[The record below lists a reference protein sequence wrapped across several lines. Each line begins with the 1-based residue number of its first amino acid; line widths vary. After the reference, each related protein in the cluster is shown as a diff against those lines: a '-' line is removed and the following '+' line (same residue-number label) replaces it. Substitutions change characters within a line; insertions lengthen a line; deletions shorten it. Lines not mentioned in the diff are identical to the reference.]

1 MVKEFD
7 WINAYDWETSSD
19 LNGRKLSELVRYEKI
34 FEGSLKSAQSN
45 LPKKVSFYTWWRLLE
60 GTPARQRRAYR
71 QANHTNSPKILMYVL
86 SFTDGDL
93 RGEKGSKELDNFV
106 KLAPNLRNIVYESP
120 NPYIA
125 GTEYD
130 EIGFPWAP
138 SLSKAFQ
145 RISRKRTVTSLNYPF
160 GFYNEERVNN
170 KIINNKRTFVISS
183 VDYDLFTDEDFES
196 DLPQD
201 FVFEYRVDD
210 IGDITDMQEI
220 ADKIVEDISDETGL
234 LVLGFYFQEKMS
246 DGTLV
251 SLDAESFW
259 GNSGSGVLVVARDT
273 QRILLGLRSWDVME
287 PNTWGNF
294 GGAIGISDDGEPEE
308 ALPPEDNALKEMAE
322 EINYTGPIEMIPS
335 FTYRNNSF
343 TYYNYIGMVD
353 SESQIALNQF
363 NWEIS
368 ELRWFTLDEVLLLP
382 NLHFGIS
389 ELMRQE
395 KMVTFN
401 APGIADEEYRTF
413 FNKDF
418 ELTSEP
424 QFVLFEELPVIT
436 QDDIV
441 YMAIHPTW
449 GNPILAEEYAY
460 CHPNYF
466 KRDLQGIEFPTF
478 NANMNDIN
486 FPLVQRNR
494 HTPTILKYLEQ
505 LKTSNAPP
513 ILISGNEFIDGGHRF
528 LAYEL
533 AGRRTIPVVDI
544 GNLLTIDLREYLD
557 TGEGDTTALIHQ
569 FSAEDNAQNITYDE
583 FGQPYVTLYHAGTM
597 DNHELIS
604 ITGLRTNLPGWDP
617 KTEFETYDNEE
628 GIYFTTNLDKAI
640 KWIGWKYRQEFC
652 DYDGGE
658 QLDETELVPFP
669 NEVAGVVY
677 AVQFPLIKRREILKS
692 KKWNRVKEQYDTQS
706 SYSTLQLFPE
716 DLSKDEIVED
726 AWVSK
731 QSIPIDELEVVGFY
745 SLPICFSQGWNDWG
759 FGITEI
765 TKSEAMDI
773 HNRGFTMERVEW
785 SPNSGDY
792 EPISDS
798 KYKPRYHLTL
808 PRDSM
813 YSSYKGWFAAELREN
828 DNVED
833 MIDLGIPNNDWPYQ
847 PDMQSVK
854 YDDFGNPFVTFYH
867 ATTMDNYESI
877 EAFGLRMSKP
887 GYYEKADLETWHN
900 RAGIYFATN
909 FESAQNWIG
918 WKYRDYL
925 CREIRQLDVKGYE
938 VSLNPNEIAGVVY
951 AVDFPLDPEYDDF
964 NLFSDALEM
973 GCCGNWYSTNAIP
986 RSEMSLVGFYSLPI
1000 CQNYGRSSAIFADT
1014 VFEAKQITE
1023 STALQIHNQGFYIDA
1038 KPVDE
1043 PNRYLPIQHIKM
1055 PRDPIF
1061 SGYRGTFMA
1070 ESVPM
1075 ADWNKLSPVELVD
1088 LISFPSDDGHGDA
1101 WVMYIP
1107 RDWPHHV
1114 VLDKAEDEIT
1124 QRLRALP
1131 QGFHPKERRK
1141 IFDETYSKY
1150 FDFWYIPGTEY
1161 SMTGGGYQE
1170 LTQSIQDDYEPDYFK
1185 EEAEK
1190 RGIPFDT
1197 NLSLEEARKYL
1208 PKSTVDWAEKN
1219 NRLPRIYAQAI
1230 VKAMIQD
1237 YLDLGRDKI
1246 FYTPLLAAAPMD
1258 AEVGTDASKES
1269 NLIAGWHRDAYANI
1283 LYQQDPSQGG
1293 APTVFF
1299 KPKEEYL

>member
-1 MVKEFD
+1 MVREFD

-19 LNGRKLSELVRYEKI
+19 LNGRKLSELVKYEKI
-34 FEGSLKSAQSN
+34 LEGSLKSAQSN
-45 LPKKVSFYTWWRLLE
+45 LPKKVSFYTWWRLLD
-60 GTPARQRRAYR
+60 GAPAAYR
-71 QANHTNSPKILMYVL
+71 QTNSPKILMYVL
-86 SFTDGDL
+86 SFTDGDF

-130 EIGFPWAP
+130 EVGFPWAP

-145 RISRKRTVTSLNYPF
+145 RISRKGTVTSLNYPF

-170 KIINNKRTFVISS
+170 KIINNNKRTFVISS

-368 ELRWFTLDEVLLLP
+368 ELRWFTLDEVLSLP

-486 FPLVQRNR
+486 FPLIHRNR

-557 TGEGDTTALIHQ
+557 TGEGDSKELIHQ

-759 FGITEI
+759 FGITEL

-773 HNRGFTMERVEW
+773 HSRGFTMERVEW

-792 EPISDS
+792 EPIFDS
-798 KYKPRYHLTL
+798 KYKPRYHLSL

-813 YSSYKGWFAAELREN
+813 YSSYKGWFAAE
-828 DNVED
+828 
-833 MIDLGIPNNDWPYQ
+833 
-847 PDMQSVK
+847 
-854 YDDFGNPFVTFYH
+854 
-867 ATTMDNYESI
+867 
-877 EAFGLRMSKP
+877 
-887 GYYEKADLETWHN
+887 
-900 RAGIYFATN
+900 
-909 FESAQNWIG
+909 
-918 WKYRDYL
+918 
-925 CREIRQLDVKGYE
+925 
-938 VSLNPNEIAGVVY
+938 
-951 AVDFPLDPEYDDF
+951 
-964 NLFSDALEM
+964 
-973 GCCGNWYSTNAIP
+973 
-986 RSEMSLVGFYSLPI
+986 
-1000 CQNYGRSSAIFADT
+1000 
-1014 VFEAKQITE
+1014 
-1023 STALQIHNQGFYIDA
+1023 
-1038 KPVDE
+1038 
-1043 PNRYLPIQHIKM
+1043 
-1055 PRDPIF
+1055 
-1061 SGYRGTFMA
+1061 
-1070 ESVPM
+1070 SVPM
-1075 ADWNKLSPVELVD
+1075 ADWDKLSPVELVD

>member
-1 MVKEFD
+1 MVREFD
-7 WINAYDWETSSD
+7 WINAYDWKK
-19 LNGRKLSELVRYEKI
+19 LNAKKFTREKNLASCEDV
-34 FEGSLKSAQSN
+34 FEGSLISVQSK
-45 LPKKVSFYTWWRLLE
+45 LPKTVLFYTFLSGRSLRYCISLPMVSYGYVSFDE
-60 GTPARQRRAYR
+60 Q
-71 QANHTNSPKILMYVL
+71 
-86 SFTDGDL
+86 L
-93 RGEKGSKELDNFV
+93 RLDNFV
-106 KLAPNLRNIVYESP
+106 KLAPNLGKITTTTSGT
-120 NPYIA
+120 NPYIVVEGSSDMNRVA
-125 GTEYD
+125 S
-130 EIGFPWAP
+130 
-138 SLSKAFQ
+138 SLADSFQ
-145 RISRKRTVTSLNYPF
+145 IISMRKRTVTSLNYPF

-170 KIINNKRTFVISS
+170 KIINNNKRTFVISS

-368 ELRWFTLDEVLLLP
+368 ELRWFTLDEVLALP

-389 ELMRQE
+389 ELLRQE
-395 KMVTFN
+395 EMVTFN

-418 ELTSEP
+418 ELTNEP

-441 YMAIHPTW
+441 YMATHPTW

-486 FPLVQRNR
+486 FPLTQRNR

-505 LKTSNAPP
+505 LQTSNAPP

-557 TGEGDTTALIHQ
+557 TGEGDSKELIHQ

-583 FGQPYVTLYHAGTM
+583 FGQPYITLYHAGTM

-617 KTEFETYDNEE
+617 KNEFETYDNEE

-652 DYDGGE
+652 E
-658 QLDETELVPFP
+658 FEEENLDETELVPFP

-692 KKWNRVKEQYDTQS
+692 KKWNRVKEQYDTQI
-706 SYSTLQLFPE
+706 SYSSLQLFPE
-716 DLSKDEIVED
+716 DLSRDEIVED

-792 EPISDS
+792 EPIFDS

-813 YSSYKGWFAAELREN
+813 YSSYKGWFA
-828 DNVED
+828 
-833 MIDLGIPNNDWPYQ
+833 
-847 PDMQSVK
+847 
-854 YDDFGNPFVTFYH
+854 
-867 ATTMDNYESI
+867 
-877 EAFGLRMSKP
+877 
-887 GYYEKADLETWHN
+887 
-900 RAGIYFATN
+900 
-909 FESAQNWIG
+909 
-918 WKYRDYL
+918 
-925 CREIRQLDVKGYE
+925 
-938 VSLNPNEIAGVVY
+938 
-951 AVDFPLDPEYDDF
+951 
-964 NLFSDALEM
+964 
-973 GCCGNWYSTNAIP
+973 
-986 RSEMSLVGFYSLPI
+986 
-1000 CQNYGRSSAIFADT
+1000 
-1014 VFEAKQITE
+1014 
-1023 STALQIHNQGFYIDA
+1023 
-1038 KPVDE
+1038 
-1043 PNRYLPIQHIKM
+1043 
-1055 PRDPIF
+1055 
-1061 SGYRGTFMA
+1061 A

-1107 RDWPHHV
+1107 RDWPHHA

-1161 SMTGGGYQE
+1161 SITGGGYQE
-1170 LTQSIQDDYEPDYFK
+1170 LTQSIQDNYENDYFK

-1208 PKSTVDWAEKN
+1208 PKSNVDWAEKN

-1246 FYTPLLAAAPMD
+1246 FYTPLLAAAPME

-1283 LYQQDPSQGG
+1283 LYEQDPSQGG